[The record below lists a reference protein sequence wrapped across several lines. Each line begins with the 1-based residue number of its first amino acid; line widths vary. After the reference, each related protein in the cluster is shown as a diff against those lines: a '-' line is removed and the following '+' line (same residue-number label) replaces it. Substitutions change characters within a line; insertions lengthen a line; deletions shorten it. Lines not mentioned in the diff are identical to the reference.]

1 MPLLR
6 EISTHYYTEES
17 ARHLA
22 NLLLRNDDYK
32 FFLRKVPR
40 MTLAWKREDVE
51 WSNFTLDV
59 IEEWAKRRRP
69 NSITLLRAMERSNKK
84 AAKFFQKAL
93 TCGEF
98 LSFVH
103 PFFLHIQWFAQSIS
117 ALATESIF
125 FLMFS
130 LVCKSFPHPI
140 NYCLSL
146 SFSHTS
152 LSVSVLLS
160 LHISLPG
167 PSLPFF
173 FLWLV
178 HPQYTIY
185 KLYKY
190 TTYLFLCP

>member
-1 MPLLR
+1 MQSAAEMPLLK

-22 NLLLRNDDYK
+22 NLLLKNDDYK

-84 AAKFFQKAL
+84 AAKFFWKAL

-103 PFFLHIQWFAQSIS
+103 PFFLHFNGLHKVYLPLRPSLPS
-117 ALATESIF
+117 FSC
-125 FLMFS
+125 FS
-130 LVCKSFPHPI
+130 LACKSFPHPI
-140 NYCLSL
+140 NYSLSL
-146 SFSHTS
+146 SFSHTL

-160 LHISLPG
+160 LHISLPR

-173 FLWLV
+173 SLARPLPV
-178 HPQYTIY
+178 HH
-185 KLYKY
+185 L
-190 TTYLFLCP
+190 